1 MKKYIYIFAFLG
13 LSLCNQ
19 SCMNKLEI
27 LPNDQ
32 IITDNFFEKGTAEE
46 IESGV
51 NSMYQRLQ
59 SSYMYN
65 LRMWKPISCV
75 PCITLIWY
83 VCLVMFL

>member
-59 SSYMYN
+59 SS
-65 LRMWKPISCV
+65 
-75 PCITLIWY
+75 
-83 VCLVMFL
+83 

>member
-65 LRMWKPISCV
+65 LRMW
-75 PCITLIWY
+75 TLDI
-83 VCLVMFL
+83 VAGEGSVGNEAGGNG

>member
-46 IESGV
+46 IESELHV
-51 NSMYQRLQ
+51 SALAEFVYVQ
-59 SSYMYN
+59 S
-65 LRMWKPISCV
+65 P
-75 PCITLIWY
+75 Y
-83 VCLVMFL
+83 VDTRYCGRRGECGQ